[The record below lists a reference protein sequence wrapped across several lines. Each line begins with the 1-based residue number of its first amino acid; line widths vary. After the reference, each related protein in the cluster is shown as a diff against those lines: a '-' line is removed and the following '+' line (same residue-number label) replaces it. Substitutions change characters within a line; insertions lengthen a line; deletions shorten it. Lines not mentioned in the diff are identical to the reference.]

1 MVPGSLSGGHPV
13 TAQDKQRLFL
23 ALWPPEVVQATLGE
37 RARQAVGRRRGR
49 ILPAANLHI
58 TLAFLG
64 DTAPADG
71 ACYELMADTL
81 VGLPAFDLT
90 LDRLVGH
97 RRRGMLWAAPTEMPS
112 ELAELAR
119 LTGEVLR
126 PCGRVPESRP
136 FRAHVTLARKV
147 TDLEAEAAM
156 APVTW
161 PVTQLALVASHR
173 TPKGAEYRTLRRWPL
188 HRQA

>member
-1 MVPGSLSGGHPV
+1 M
-13 TAQDKQRLFL
+13 TEAARQRLFL
-23 ALWPPEVVQATLGE
+23 ALWPPTSVQETLAE
-37 RARQAVGRRRGR
+37 QARQAVGRRRGR
-49 ILPAANLHI
+49 VLPAANLHV

-64 DTAPADG
+64 DTAPAKR

-90 LDRLVGH
+90 LDQLVGH
-97 RRRGMLWAAPTEMPS
+97 RRRGMLWAAPSKTPP

-119 LTGEVLR
+119 LTGEMLR

-147 TDLEAEAAM
+147 AAPEAEAGM
-156 APVTW
+156 APVAW
-161 PVTQLALVASHR
+161 PVTAIALVASHR
-173 TPKGAEYRTLRRWPL
+173 TPEGADYRILRRWPL
-188 HRQA
+188 YRQA